1 MLGSISGKRRCAWF
15 SGCNSLCAALLRC
28 NTNIM
33 PNFRVPLTKTTTE
46 CAGACLPKASAEEVQ
61 EQMKK
66 LCIIAQRAMK
76 QMTGYFSGYISKKQK
91 LGKFELKA
99 ASSAL
104 PFLLTKLQKLHT
116 ASAQLALVTNRLI
129 TTLEGKGI
137 LRSAPE
143 AFNLCGKS
151 LPKDELNAEFVR
163 TFRTVNFCGSEYLQR
178 LELVITKTTAKD
190 TIAVRIPVPK
200 SGKKQPARPLQ
211 KDVDVYGYRGSD
223 RRVYYLSPWE
233 FLTYWFAEPL
243 QPPSKDY
250 TCTAPPTMTDYFT
263 EAPRSHSHIQRRLC
277 ETPCIVCLFLGPGP
291 GFAHMCPPLHRSVTV
306 QCPGPISTAS

>member
-1 MLGSISGKRRCAWF
+1 
-15 SGCNSLCAALLRC
+15 
-28 NTNIM
+28 
-33 PNFRVPLTKTTTE
+33 
-46 CAGACLPKASAEEVQ
+46 
-61 EQMKK
+61 
-66 LCIIAQRAMK
+66 
-76 QMTGYFSGYISKKQK
+76 
-91 LGKFELKA
+91 
-99 ASSAL
+99 
-104 PFLLTKLQKLHT
+104 
-116 ASAQLALVTNRLI
+116 VTNRLI

-277 ETPCIVCLFLGPGP
+277 ETPCIVCLFFGPGP

-306 QCPGPISTAS
+306 QCPGLITAS